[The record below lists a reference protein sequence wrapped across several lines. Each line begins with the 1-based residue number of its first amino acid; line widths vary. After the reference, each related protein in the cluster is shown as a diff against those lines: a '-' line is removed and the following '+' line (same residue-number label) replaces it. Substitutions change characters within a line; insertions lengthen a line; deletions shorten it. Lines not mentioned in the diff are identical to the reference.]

1 MAFLSYWG
9 TKLVFGNDRGAY
21 IRLPRGTRKLYYVPP
36 RKKTLHTLDWDQVEG
51 LAGYIPI
58 LSANGYASRH
68 PLYLIGVDHTQTP
81 PREICMACGNLGLFD
96 GDRSAR
102 ALWAYLQ
109 RFMADGPEHLPAPAL
124 PAPRLSRWQSATQ
137 PQRDW
142 AAGLRHKLSTPRG
155 KLLSPLPVP
164 LWLGWWMLN
173 AFTESVEQW
182 LHVPYA
188 AFPPEIDALYGMDS
202 RPAADGQRA

>member
-1 MAFLSYWG
+1 
-9 TKLVFGNDRGAY
+9 
-21 IRLPRGTRKLYYVPP
+21 
-36 RKKTLHTLDWDQVEG
+36 
-51 LAGYIPI
+51 
-58 LSANGYASRH
+58 
-68 PLYLIGVDHTQTP
+68 
-81 PREICMACGNLGLFD
+81 MACGNLGLFD

-109 RFMADGPEHLPAPAL
+109 RFMAYGPEPLPAPAL
-124 PAPRLSRWQSATQ
+124 PPPRLSRWQSAMQ

-155 KLLSPLPVP
+155 KLLSPLLVP

-173 AFTESVEQW
+173 AFPDSVEQW
-182 LHVPYA
+182 LQYHVPYA
-188 AFPPEIDALYGMDS
+188 AFPPEIDALCGMDS